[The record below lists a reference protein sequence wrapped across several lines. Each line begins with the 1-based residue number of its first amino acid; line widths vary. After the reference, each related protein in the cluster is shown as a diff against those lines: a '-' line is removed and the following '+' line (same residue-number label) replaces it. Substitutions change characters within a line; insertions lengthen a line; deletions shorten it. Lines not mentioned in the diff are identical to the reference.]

1 MAKKKKG
8 RALAGGA
15 VLLCA
20 LIGVEA
26 ALSWQN
32 SQEETEAE
40 TEGVT
45 PLEISADDLTEVT
58 VKNENGTFTL
68 VKDADG
74 VWSNKEDAS
83 SLWMRIPGPRSCLPW
98 NP

>member
-1 MAKKKKG
+1 MYGLRGEEGNGKKEERKSPG
-8 RALAGGA
+8 GGA

-74 VWSNKEDAS
+74 VWSNKEDA
-83 SLWMRIPGPRSCLPW
+83 PVPFG
-98 NP
+98 